1 MMRVEVTRLWIPLCM
16 ADHPR
21 RFPSHE
27 FLKMFSCGI
36 WLPHCEPSGS
46 SKWKK
51 NTWFI
56 ICIIKCSASEEL
68 VINRKIISCSN
79 CTFKMSGSFHGPL
92 SERIQP
98 PLSAQ
103 VQVPPKISGNSL
115 VKVQKKRGH
124 LQFQKWSAKGIG
136 KVKFHVINN
145 ELT

>member
-1 MMRVEVTRLWIPLCM
+1 
-16 ADHPR
+16 
-21 RFPSHE
+21 
-27 FLKMFSCGI
+27 
-36 WLPHCEPSGS
+36 
-46 SKWKK
+46 
-51 NTWFI
+51 
-56 ICIIKCSASEEL
+56 
-68 VINRKIISCSN
+68 
-79 CTFKMSGSFHGPL
+79 MSGSFHGPL